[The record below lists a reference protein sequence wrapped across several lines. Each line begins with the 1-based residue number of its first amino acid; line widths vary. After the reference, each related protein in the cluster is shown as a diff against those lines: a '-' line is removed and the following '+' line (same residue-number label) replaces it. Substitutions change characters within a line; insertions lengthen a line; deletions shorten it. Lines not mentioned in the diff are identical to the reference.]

1 MTRTRIAVYAALS
14 ILPLIAALW
23 IAGVDPNYLLG
34 NVVTTTNAYVSGD
47 VTQVSAPVGG
57 SITKILTQVGDPV
70 STGQTVAYIE
80 SPAQAGGR
88 GPIVPAVRAASTG
101 TLVHLAV
108 ILGQNVTEGQ
118 QIATIA
124 DLRSLWVVAVIDS
137 GSFSPVRPGQSADV
151 YIPALDQYF
160 HGRVSQIVPD
170 VQQTSPRGGLAAA
183 SSGSR
188 TGTDVPVRVDFDY
201 GDALVYPGMTA
212 NVTIYVRS

>member
-1 MTRTRIAVYAALS
+1 VYAGLS

-34 NVVTTTNAYVSGD
+34 NDVTTTNAYVYGD
-47 VTQVSAPVGG
+47 MVQVSAPLDGT
-57 SITKILTQVGDPV
+57 ITKILTQVGDPV
-70 STGQTVAYIE
+70 SAGQTVAYLE
-80 SPAQAGGR
+80 SPAQGSNR
-88 GPIVPAVRAASTG
+88 GPIVPAIRANGTG

-108 ILGQNVTEGQ
+108 VVGQTVTQGQ
-118 QIATIA
+118 QIGMIA
-124 DLRSLWVVAVIDS
+124 DLRQLWVVAVVDS
-137 GSFSPVRPGQSADV
+137 GSFSPVRPGDSADV
-151 YIPALDQYF
+151 YIPALDQWF

-170 VQQTSPRGGLAAA
+170 VQQTSPRGSLAAA

>member
-1 MTRTRIAVYAALS
+1 VYAGLS

-34 NVVTTTNAYVSGD
+34 NDVTTTNAYVYGD
-47 VTQVSAPVGG
+47 MVQVSAPLDGT
-57 SITKILTQVGDPV
+57 ITKILTQVGDPV
-70 STGQTVAYIE
+70 STGQTVAYLE
-80 SPAQAGGR
+80 SPAQGSTR
-88 GPIVPAVRAASTG
+88 GPIVPAIRANGTG

-108 ILGQNVTEGQ
+108 VVGQTVTPGQ
-118 QIATIA
+118 QIAMIA
-124 DLRSLWVVAVIDS
+124 DLRQLWVVAVVDS
-137 GSFSPVRPGQSADV
+137 GSFSPVRPGDSADV
-151 YIPALDQYF
+151 YIPALDQWF

-170 VQQTSPRGGLAAA
+170 VQQTSPRGSLAAA

-201 GDALVYPGMTA
+201 GEALVYPGMTA